1 MLSFEDDDPVGAQP
15 ERRMTEAIEPSSE
28 EILSR
33 ISRQEPAALAA
44 LYDRTASLV
53 HGLALRILGDRG
65 AAEDVTLEV
74 YLQIWRQAGSYD
86 PRCGSALAWLLT
98 VARTRAIDRLRSD
111 RGARR
116 GEPLRVARA
125 LPSSIP
131 GPEDEAARRERQRFV
146 QQALARLAPAQRRAH
161 ELAYFA
167 GLSQTEIAAQLGE
180 PLGTVKTRI
189 RLGLT
194 HLREALAV
202 AGMEVL

>member
-1 MLSFEDDDPVGAQP
+1 MSSFEDGGPVGVQP
-15 ERRMTEAIEPSSE
+15 ERIMAEVPEPSPE

-33 ISRQEPAALAA
+33 IARQEPAALAA

-53 HGLALRILGDRG
+53 HGLALRILGDHG

-86 PRCGSALAWLLT
+86 RGRGSPLAWLLT

-111 RGARR
+111 RATRR

-125 LPSSIP
+125 LPAPAP
-131 GPEDEAARRERQRFV
+131 GPEDEAVRRERRGFV
-146 QQALARLAPAQRRAH
+146 HQALLRLAPAQRRAL
-161 ELAYFA
+161 ELAYFG

-189 RLGLT
+189 RLGLM
-194 HLREALAV
+194 HLREALAA
-202 AGMEVL
+202 AGMVTL